1 VQVRTK
7 KQKQM
12 NSNPKI
18 QQSLNLKKKA
28 LALLSKAIAKI
39 LLKFRL
45 PRSEF
50 ISALDENLVLESKA
64 QDPKASNVTIA
75 IRTGIDRRFISKHL
89 KGEAPQARPDKLAMI
104 LEDVRWTAH
113 KYYNGTKLPKTG
125 PFRTFQ
131 SICEQWASGTL
142 TYRAILDELVRNGNI
157 EDLGS
162 KIELKQFK
170 YNLNRNELDYSKL
183 TATQINRVTDTLIF
197 NSNKSLKSDM
207 LIQRTVYST
216 QVSPEKCLEIHPK
229 IENLIGKYYEEI
241 SQTILEFE
249 EDVEVGT
256 YPQYG
261 ISFLEFKTEEIE
273 K

>member
-1 VQVRTK
+1 
-7 KQKQM
+7 M
-12 NSNPKI
+12 NTNPKTL
-18 QQSLNLKKKA
+18 QNLNLKKKA

-45 PRSEF
+45 PRAEF
-50 ISALDENLVLESKA
+50 ISALDENLVLETKV
-64 QDPKASNVTIA
+64 QDPKASNVAIA

-89 KGEAPQARPDKLAMI
+89 KGDMPQARPDKLAMI

-113 KYYNGTKLPKTG
+113 KYYNGTKMPKTG

-142 TYRAILDELVRNGNI
+142 TYKAILDELVRNGNI
-157 EDLGS
+157 KDLGN
-162 KIELKQFK
+162 KIELIQFK
-170 YNLNRNELDYSKL
+170 YNLNRTELDYSKL

-197 NSNKSLKSDM
+197 NSNKSIKSDM

-216 QVSPEKCLEIHPK
+216 QINPEKYPEIHPK
-229 IENLIGKYYEEI
+229 MEKLIEKYYKEI

-261 ISFLEFKTEEIE
+261 ISFLEFKTEDTE

>member
-1 VQVRTK
+1 
-7 KQKQM
+7 M
-12 NSNPKI
+12 NTNPKI

-45 PRSEF
+45 PRNEF
-50 ISALDENLVLESKA
+50 ISALDKNLVLEVKA
-64 QDPKASNVTIA
+64 QDPKASNVAIA

-89 KGEAPQARPDKLAMI
+89 KDDMPQVRPDKLAMI

-113 KYYNGTKLPKTG
+113 KYYNGAKIPKTG

-142 TYRAILDELVRNGNI
+142 TYKSILDEFVRNGNI
-157 EDLGS
+157 KDLGD
-162 KIELKQFK
+162 KIELIQFK
-170 YNLNRNELDYSKL
+170 YNLNKSELDYSKL
-183 TATQINRVTDTLIF
+183 TAIQINRVTDTLIF
-197 NSNKSLKSDM
+197 NSNKSLKSEM

-216 QVSPEKCLEIHPK
+216 QINPEEHLKIHPK
-229 IENLIGKYYEEI
+229 IEKLIGKFYKEV
-241 SQTILEFE
+241 SQTILEYE

-261 ISFLEFKTEEIE
+261 VSFLEFKTEEIE